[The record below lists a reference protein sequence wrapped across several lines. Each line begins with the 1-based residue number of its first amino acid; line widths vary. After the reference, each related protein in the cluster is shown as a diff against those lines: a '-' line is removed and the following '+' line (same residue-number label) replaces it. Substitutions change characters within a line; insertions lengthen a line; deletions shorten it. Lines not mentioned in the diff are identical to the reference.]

1 MHFFGRETLHIKIGS
16 SSRIV
21 LLGNASTSQLN
32 CGREMLEWHWGGER
46 CQTTQISELTT
57 GLDVAKNLKPDK
69 SLLVPLFLKL
79 LFKICNGR
87 SPLNL

>member
-1 MHFFGRETLHIKIGS
+1 MS
-16 SSRIV
+16 
-21 LLGNASTSQLN
+21 NYAS
-32 CGREMLEWHWGGER
+32 
-46 CQTTQISELTT
+46 QISELKT